1 MKKEDLLKIIPTKM
15 PYDGECVTFLE
26 GSNGLHDEGSANN
39 LRNFLID
46 NKIRHNVVTDLADLP
61 DKYLIN
67 VIKSTVNSVIAFETT
82 GLSKEFDKI
91 KQILVTLSNDG
102 YRFKLIE
109 CVIDRAI
116 ICSIPKEANKS
127 LELYSLFCFDDNIED
142 WDIIK
147 RRKK

>member
-1 MKKEDLLKIIPTKM
+1 MKKEDLLKIIPLKM

-91 KQILVTLSNDG
+91 KEILVRLSNEG

-116 ICSIPKEANKS
+116 ICSIPK
-127 LELYSLFCFDDNIED
+127 
-142 WDIIK
+142 
-147 RRKK
+147 